1 MKKLLILLMVLYNVQ
16 VFAENPSS
24 ENYILQQYTI
34 SSGNDSANP
43 PTSENYIL
51 QYSTIGNIS
60 GDEQNSENY
69 TNFPGYYLGEIFGE
83 ILPPQNVTI
92 SVSGGNV
99 YLSWDAVAGA
109 TSYKVYSSDDPEIGF
124 TEDTTGTFSGAS
136 WSALIPDGKKFYYV
150 KAVQ

>member
-1 MKKLLILLMVLYNVQ
+1 MKSIITILVIAGFVQ
-16 VFAENPSS
+16 ICASNPASK
-24 ENYILQQYTI
+24 NYILQQSTI

-51 QYSTIGNIS
+51 QYSAIGNIS

-109 TSYKVYSSDDPEIGF
+109 TSYKVYSSDDPYTGF
-124 TEDTTGTFSGAS
+124 TEDTTGTFDEES
-136 WSALIPDGKKFYYV
+136 WSAPLPASKKFYFV
-150 KAVQ
+150 KASN